1 MLKVIPILAILFSIC
16 QNCFAMNF
24 SEFVKLGGTSYPPW
38 GIEIKNATSNTG
50 TPKKVNAGSKEK
62 VNWHTVHEN
71 GIAQFGNGDD
81 SIYCHYSSPSAMES
95 YFGDKDKSN
104 AIEIE
109 EELYGTSISQIKN
122 DSDAKIYLL
131 HSGGAS
137 SQSYICLGKKNDVT
151 WVKYFDTRKIAKK
164 YFNAWAI
171 ISDAILEN
179 DTLVIGYHTR
189 GTRENRSSQRGEF
202 RFKWDDAAQWFSV
215 EHVQF

>member
-38 GIEIKNATSNTG
+38 GIEIKNATSNTE
-50 TPKKVNAGSKEK
+50 TPKKVHDG
-62 VNWHTVHEN
+62 VIYEN

-104 AIEIE
+104 AIKIE

-131 HSGGAS
+131 HSIGAS
-137 SQSYICLGKKNDVT
+137 SHSYICLGKKNDGT
-151 WVKYFDTRKIAKK
+151 WVKYFDTREIAKK
-164 YFNAWAI
+164 YFNAWAMV
-171 ISDAILEN
+171 SDAILDN
-179 DTLVIGYHTR
+179 DTIIIGYSTR